1 MDGTTQG
8 LIAVGIG
15 ILLFLMGYVKG
26 SRTAS
31 RRTLDAIIMLG
42 LLEINEKGQ
51 LIAGPKLKNK

>member
-15 ILLFLMGYVKG
+15 ILLFLMGYVRG